1 METQNRDAAMR
12 VIITGAT
19 GFIGT
24 ALCRELCKHHEIIAL
39 ARGPDKAKQ
48 ALGSM
53 AAVTGWKP
61 KAPAGWEQ
69 TVNGASV
76 VINLA
81 GENIASGR
89 WTESKKSKILQ
100 SRLDATRSIVEAIKH
115 ADHKPQVLV
124 QASAIGY
131 YGARGDEILDEN
143 SPNGTGFLAD
153 VCKQWEQTAGPLE
166 DLGIRLITIRLGPVL
181 GAGGGMMQKLLPA
194 FSFFLG
200 GHPGSGKQWLS
211 WIHIDDVT
219 GAIRFL
225 IESSE
230 ARGVYNFTS
239 PNPLPARDFYRLL
252 GKIMHRPTLL
262 LLPACLL
269 KVLMGR
275 MAEELLLSSLRVLP
289 NRLLQE
295 GYKFKYADPESALKN
310 IIEKIQ

>member
-1 METQNRDAAMR
+1 MR

-24 ALCRELCKHHEIIAL
+24 ALCRELCKHYEIIAL
-39 ARGPDKAKQ
+39 TRSTDKAKQ

-53 AAVTGWKP
+53 AAVTEWKP
-61 KAPAGWEQ
+61 EARDGWER
-69 TVNGASV
+69 TLDGASAV
-76 VINLA
+76 VNLA

-100 SRLDATRSIVEAIKH
+100 SRLNATKAIVEAIEQ
-115 ADHKPQVLV
+115 ADRKPQVLV

-131 YGARGDEILDEN
+131 YGDRGDEILDEN
-143 SPNGTGFLAD
+143 SRNGTAFLSD
-153 VCKQWEQTAGPLE
+153 VCKQWEQTIEPLA
-166 DLGIRLITIRLGPVL
+166 DSPTRLAIIRLGPVL
-181 GAGGGMMQKLLPA
+181 GAEGGMMQKLLPT
-194 FSFFLG
+194 FRCFLG

-211 WIHIDDVT
+211 WIHVDDVT
-219 GAIRFL
+219 RAVRFV

-239 PNPLPARDFYRLL
+239 PNPLPAVDFYRLL
-252 GKIMHRPTLL
+252 GKLIHRPA
-262 LLPACLL
+262 LLPLPAWLL

-289 NRLLQE
+289 NRLLQA
-295 GYKFKYADPESALKN
+295 GYRFKYADPESALKS
-310 IIEKIQ
+310 IIEKI